1 MKYSLIIR
9 ELRNSAD
16 QNVRT
21 FVRDVEG
28 IKRLTV
34 EERQYYLAN
43 LQETE
48 ALNMLVNDFI
58 PYIIRVA
65 YANSS
70 KSNVLSVLD
79 LVNEGILG
87 TYKALNRNYRR
98 DKDITRLVR
107 AQIRNQIARTLVSQG
122 GTTSTG
128 INLKKKHHQQQG
140 VVYVIY
146 R

>member
-1 MKYSLIIR
+1 MKYSFIIH
-9 ELRNSAD
+9 ELKNSAD

-21 FVRDVEG
+21 FVKDVEG

-34 EERQYYLAN
+34 KERQYYLKN
-43 LQETE
+43 LQKAESQNIL
-48 ALNMLVNDFI
+48 ANDFI

-87 TYKALNRNYRR
+87 TYKALNRKHRK
-98 DKDITRLVR
+98 DKDITRLIR
-107 AQIRNQIARTLVSQG
+107 AQIRNQIQSMVVSQG
-122 GTTSTG
+122 GTTSAG
-128 INLKKKHHQQQG
+128 INLNRKHHQQG

>member
-1 MKYSLIIR
+1 MKYSFIIH
-9 ELRNSAD
+9 ELKNSAD

-21 FVRDVEG
+21 FVKDVEG

-34 EERQYYLAN
+34 KERQHYLAN
-43 LQETE
+43 LQEAE
-48 ALNMLVNDFI
+48 ALNILVNDFI

-87 TYKALNRNYRR
+87 TYKALNRKHRK
-98 DKDITRLVR
+98 DKDITRLIR
-107 AQIRNQIARTLVSQG
+107 AQIRNQIQSMVVSQG
-122 GTTSTG
+122 GATSTG
-128 INLKKKHHQQQG
+128 ISLKRKHHQQG

>member
-1 MKYSLIIR
+1 MKYSFIIH
-9 ELRNSAD
+9 ELKNSAD

-21 FVRDVEG
+21 FARDVEG

-34 EERQYYLAN
+34 KQRQYYLAN

-48 ALNMLVNDFI
+48 SLNILANDFI

-87 TYKALNRNYRR
+87 TYKALNRKHRK
-98 DKDITRLVR
+98 DKDITRLIR
-107 AQIRNQIARTLVSQG
+107 AQIRNQILSMVVHQG
-122 GTTSTG
+122 GTTSQG
-128 INLKKKHHQQQG
+128 ISLKRKHQQQG

>member
-1 MKYSLIIR
+1 MKYSFIIH
-9 ELRNSAD
+9 ELKNSAD

-21 FVRDVEG
+21 FVKDVEG

-34 EERQYYLAN
+34 KERQHYLAN
-43 LQETE
+43 LQEAE
-48 ALNMLVNDFI
+48 ALNILVNDFI

-87 TYKALNRNYRR
+87 TYKALNRKHRK
-98 DKDITRLVR
+98 DKDITRLIR
-107 AQIRNQIARTLVSQG
+107 AQIRNQIQSMVVSQG

-128 INLKKKHHQQQG
+128 ISLKRKHHQQG

>member
-1 MKYSLIIR
+1 MKYSFIIH
-9 ELRNSAD
+9 ELKNSAD

-21 FVRDVEG
+21 FAKDVEG

-34 EERQYYLAN
+34 KERQYYLAN
-43 LQETE
+43 LQEAE
-48 ALNMLVNDFI
+48 ALNILVNDFI

-79 LVNEGILG
+79 LINEGILG
-87 TYKALNRNYRR
+87 TYKALNRKHRK
-98 DKDITRLVR
+98 DKDITRLIR
-107 AQIRNQIARTLVSQG
+107 AQIRNQIQSMVVSQG
-122 GTTSTG
+122 GTTSAG
-128 INLKKKHHQQQG
+128 INLNRKHQQQG

>member
-1 MKYSLIIR
+1 MKYSFIIH
-9 ELRNSAD
+9 ELKNSAD

-21 FVRDVEG
+21 FVKDVEG

-34 EERQYYLAN
+34 KERQYYLAN
-43 LQETE
+43 LQEAE
-48 ALNMLVNDFI
+48 ALNILVNDFI

-79 LVNEGILG
+79 LINEGILG
-87 TYKALNRNYRR
+87 TYKALNRKHRK
-98 DKDITRLVR
+98 DKDITRLIR
-107 AQIRNQIARTLVSQG
+107 AQIRNQIQSMVVSQG
-122 GTTSTG
+122 GTTSAG
-128 INLKKKHHQQQG
+128 INLNRKHQQQG

>member
-1 MKYSLIIR
+1 MKYSFIIH
-9 ELRNSAD
+9 ELKNSAD

-21 FVRDVEG
+21 FVKDVEG

-34 EERQYYLAN
+34 KERQHYLAN
-43 LQETE
+43 LQEAE
-48 ALNMLVNDFI
+48 ALNILVNDFI

-87 TYKALNRNYRR
+87 IYKALNRKHRK
-98 DKDITRLVR
+98 DKDITRLIR
-107 AQIRNQIARTLVSQG
+107 AQIRSQILRMVVSQG

-128 INLKKKHHQQQG
+128 ISLKRKHHQQG

>member
-1 MKYSLIIR
+1 MKYSFIIH
-9 ELRNSAD
+9 ELKNSAD

-21 FVRDVEG
+21 FVKDVEG

-34 EERQYYLAN
+34 KERQYYLAN
-43 LQETE
+43 LQKAESQNIL
-48 ALNMLVNDFI
+48 ANDFI

-87 TYKALNRNYRR
+87 TYKALNRKHRK
-98 DKDITRLVR
+98 DKDITRLIR
-107 AQIRNQIARTLVSQG
+107 AQIRNQIQSMVVSQG

-128 INLKKKHHQQQG
+128 ISLKRKHHQQG

>member
-1 MKYSLIIR
+1 MKYSFIIH
-9 ELRNSAD
+9 ELKNSAD

-21 FVRDVEG
+21 FVKDVEG

-34 EERQYYLAN
+34 KERQHYLAN
-43 LQETE
+43 LQEAE
-48 ALNMLVNDFI
+48 ALNILVNDFI

-87 TYKALNRNYRR
+87 TYKALNRKHRK
-98 DKDITRLVR
+98 DKDITRLIR
-107 AQIRNQIARTLVSQG
+107 AQIRSQILRMVVSQG

-128 INLKKKHHQQQG
+128 ISLKRKHHQQG

>member
-1 MKYSLIIR
+1 MKYSFIIH
-9 ELRNSAD
+9 ELKNSAD

-21 FVRDVEG
+21 FVKDVEG

-34 EERQYYLAN
+34 KERQYYLAN
-43 LQETE
+43 LQEAE
-48 ALNMLVNDFI
+48 ALNILVNDFI

-79 LVNEGILG
+79 LINEGILG
-87 TYKALNRNYRR
+87 TYKALNRKHRK
-98 DKDITRLVR
+98 DKDITRLIR
-107 AQIRNQIARTLVSQG
+107 AQIRNQIQSMVVSQG

-128 INLKKKHHQQQG
+128 ISLKRKHHQQG

>member
-1 MKYSLIIR
+1 MKYSFIIH
-9 ELRNSAD
+9 ELKNSAD

-21 FVRDVEG
+21 FVKDVEG

-34 EERQYYLAN
+34 KERQYYLAN

-48 ALNMLVNDFI
+48 SLNILANDFI

-87 TYKALNRNYRR
+87 TYKALNRKYRK
-98 DKDITRLVR
+98 DKDITRLIR
-107 AQIRNQIARTLVSQG
+107 AQIRNQIQSMVVSQG
-122 GTTSTG
+122 GTTSAG
-128 INLKKKHHQQQG
+128 INLNRKHQQQG

>member
-1 MKYSLIIR
+1 MKYSFIIH
-9 ELRNSAD
+9 ELKNSAD

-21 FVRDVEG
+21 FVKDVEG

-34 EERQYYLAN
+34 KERQHYLAN
-43 LQETE
+43 LQEAE
-48 ALNMLVNDFI
+48 ALNILVNDFI

-87 TYKALNRNYRR
+87 
-98 DKDITRLVR
+98 
-107 AQIRNQIARTLVSQG
+107 
-122 GTTSTG
+122 
-128 INLKKKHHQQQG
+128 
-140 VVYVIY
+140 IY
-146 R
+146 

>member
-1 MKYSLIIR
+1 MKYSFIIH
-9 ELRNSAD
+9 ELKNSAD

-21 FVRDVEG
+21 FVKDVEG

-34 EERQYYLAN
+34 KERQHYLAN
-43 LQETE
+43 LQEAE
-48 ALNMLVNDFI
+48 ALNILVNDFI

-79 LVNEGILG
+79 RVNEGILG
-87 TYKALNRNYRR
+87 IYKALNRKHRK
-98 DKDITRLVR
+98 DKDITRLIR
-107 AQIRNQIARTLVSQG
+107 AQIRSQILRMVVSQG

-128 INLKKKHHQQQG
+128 ISLKRKHHQQG

>member
-1 MKYSLIIR
+1 MKYSFIIH
-9 ELRNSAD
+9 ELKNSAD

-21 FVRDVEG
+21 FVREVEG

-34 EERQYYLAN
+34 KERQYYLEN
-43 LQETE
+43 LQEAE
-48 ALNMLVNDFI
+48 AQSILVNDFI
-58 PYIIRVA
+58 PYVIRVA

-87 TYKALNRNYRR
+87 TYKALNRKHRK
-98 DKDITRLVR
+98 DKDITRLIR
-107 AQIRNQIARTLVSQG
+107 AQIRNQIQSMVVSQG

-128 INLKKKHHQQQG
+128 ISLKRKHHQQG

>member
-1 MKYSLIIR
+1 MKYSFIIH
-9 ELRNSAD
+9 ELKNSAD

-21 FVRDVEG
+21 FVKDVEG

-34 EERQYYLAN
+34 KERQHYLAN
-43 LQETE
+43 LQEAE
-48 ALNMLVNDFI
+48 ALNILVNDFI

-87 TYKALNRNYRR
+87 TYKALNRKHRKE
-98 DKDITRLVR
+98 KDITRLIR
-107 AQIRNQIARTLVSQG
+107 AQIRNQIQSMVVSQG
-122 GTTSTG
+122 GTTSAG
-128 INLKKKHHQQQG
+128 ISLKRKHHQQG

>member
-1 MKYSLIIR
+1 MKYSFIIQ
-9 ELRNSAD
+9 ELKNSAD

-21 FVRDVEG
+21 FVKDVEG

-34 EERQYYLAN
+34 KERQHYLAN
-43 LQETE
+43 LQEAE
-48 ALNMLVNDFI
+48 ALNILVNDFI

-79 LVNEGILG
+79 LINEGLLG
-87 TYKALNRNYRR
+87 TYKALNRKHRK
-98 DKDITRLVR
+98 DKDITRLIR
-107 AQIRNQIARTLVSQG
+107 AQIRNQIQSMVVSQG

-128 INLKKKHHQQQG
+128 ISLKRKHHQQG

>member
-1 MKYSLIIR
+1 MKYSFIIH
-9 ELRNSAD
+9 ELKNSAD

-21 FVRDVEG
+21 FVREVEG

-34 EERQYYLAN
+34 KERQYYLEN
-43 LQETE
+43 LQEAE
-48 ALNMLVNDFI
+48 ALNILVNDFI
-58 PYIIRVA
+58 PYVIRVA

-87 TYKALNRNYRR
+87 TYKALNRKHRK
-98 DKDITRLVR
+98 DKDITRLIR
-107 AQIRNQIARTLVSQG
+107 AQIRSQILRMVVSQG

-128 INLKKKHHQQQG
+128 INLKRKHQQG

>member
-1 MKYSLIIR
+1 MKYSFIIH
-9 ELRNSAD
+9 ELKNSAD

-21 FVRDVEG
+21 FVKDVEG

-34 EERQYYLAN
+34 KERQYYLAN
-43 LQETE
+43 LQEAE
-48 ALNMLVNDFI
+48 ALNILVNDFI

-79 LVNEGILG
+79 LINEGILG
-87 TYKALNRNYRR
+87 TYKALNRKHRK
-98 DKDITRLVR
+98 DKDITRLIR
-107 AQIRNQIARTLVSQG
+107 AQIRNQIQSMVVSQG
-122 GTTSTG
+122 GTTSAG
-128 INLKKKHHQQQG
+128 ITLKRKHHQQG

>member
-1 MKYSLIIR
+1 MKYSFIIH
-9 ELRNSAD
+9 ELKNSAD

-21 FVRDVEG
+21 FVKDVEG

-34 EERQYYLAN
+34 KERQHYLAN
-43 LQETE
+43 LQEAE
-48 ALNMLVNDFI
+48 ALNILVNDFI

-87 TYKALNRNYRR
+87 TYKALNRKHRK
-98 DKDITRLVR
+98 DKDITRLIR
-107 AQIRNQIARTLVSQG
+107 AQIRNQIQSMVVSQG
-122 GTTSTG
+122 GTTSAG
-128 INLKKKHHQQQG
+128 ISLKRKHHQQG

>member
-1 MKYSLIIR
+1 MKYSFIIH
-9 ELRNSAD
+9 ELKNSAD

-21 FVRDVEG
+21 FAKDVEG

-34 EERQYYLAN
+34 KERQHYLAN
-43 LQETE
+43 LQEAE
-48 ALNMLVNDFI
+48 ALNILVNDFI

-79 LVNEGILG
+79 LINEGILG
-87 TYKALNRNYRR
+87 TYKALNRKHRK
-98 DKDITRLVR
+98 DKDITRLIR
-107 AQIRNQIARTLVSQG
+107 AQIRNQIQSMVVSQG
-122 GTTSTG
+122 GTTSAG
-128 INLKKKHHQQQG
+128 INLNRKHQQQG

>member
-1 MKYSLIIR
+1 MKYSFIIH
-9 ELRNSAD
+9 ELKNSAD

-21 FVRDVEG
+21 FAKDVEG

-34 EERQYYLAN
+34 KERQHYLAN
-43 LQETE
+43 LQEAE
-48 ALNMLVNDFI
+48 ALNILVNDFI

-87 TYKALNRNYRR
+87 TYKALNRKHRK
-98 DKDITRLVR
+98 DKDITRLIR
-107 AQIRNQIARTLVSQG
+107 AQIRNQIQSMVVSQG
-122 GTTSTG
+122 GTTSAG
-128 INLKKKHHQQQG
+128 INLNRKHQQQG

>member
-1 MKYSLIIR
+1 MKYSFIIH
-9 ELRNSAD
+9 ELKNSAD

-21 FVRDVEG
+21 FVKDVEG

-34 EERQYYLAN
+34 KERQYYLKN
-43 LQETE
+43 LQKAESQNIL
-48 ALNMLVNDFI
+48 ANDFI

-87 TYKALNRNYRR
+87 TYKALNRKHRKE
-98 DKDITRLVR
+98 KDITRLIR
-107 AQIRNQIARTLVSQG
+107 AQIRNQIQSMVVSQG

-128 INLKKKHHQQQG
+128 ISLKRKHHQQG

>member
-1 MKYSLIIR
+1 MKYSFIIH
-9 ELRNSAD
+9 ELKNSAD

-21 FVRDVEG
+21 FVKDVEG

-34 EERQYYLAN
+34 KERQYYLAN
-43 LQETE
+43 RQEAE
-48 ALNMLVNDFI
+48 AQSILVNDFI
-58 PYIIRVA
+58 PYVIRVA

-70 KSNVLSVLD
+70 KTNVLSVLD

-87 TYKALNRNYRR
+87 TYKALNRNYHR
-98 DKDITRLVR
+98 DKDITRLIR
-107 AQIRNQIARTLVSQG
+107 AQIRNQIVSTVVSQG
-122 GTTSTG
+122 GTASTG
-128 INLKKKHHQQQG
+128 INLKRKYQQG

>member
-1 MKYSLIIR
+1 MKYSFIIH
-9 ELRNSAD
+9 ELKNSAD

-21 FVRDVEG
+21 FVKDVEG

-34 EERQYYLAN
+34 KERQYYLAN
-43 LQETE
+43 LQEAE
-48 ALNMLVNDFI
+48 ALNILVNDFI

-87 TYKALNRNYRR
+87 TYKALNRNYRK
-98 DKDITRLVR
+98 DKDITRLIR
-107 AQIRNQIARTLVSQG
+107 AQIRNQIQSMVVSQG
-122 GTTSTG
+122 GTTSAG
-128 INLKKKHHQQQG
+128 INLNRKHQQQG

>member
-1 MKYSLIIR
+1 MKYSFIIH
-9 ELRNSAD
+9 ELKNSAD

-21 FVRDVEG
+21 FAKDVEG

-34 EERQYYLAN
+34 KERQHYLAN
-43 LQETE
+43 LQEAE
-48 ALNMLVNDFI
+48 ALNILVNDFI

-87 TYKALNRNYRR
+87 TYKALNRKYRK
-98 DKDITRLVR
+98 DKDITRLIR
-107 AQIRNQIARTLVSQG
+107 AQIRNQIQSMVVSQG

-128 INLKKKHHQQQG
+128 ISLKRKHHQQG

>member
-1 MKYSLIIR
+1 MKYSFIIH
-9 ELRNSAD
+9 ELKNSAD

-21 FVRDVEG
+21 FVKDVEG

-34 EERQYYLAN
+34 KERQYYLAN
-43 LQETE
+43 LQEAE
-48 ALNMLVNDFI
+48 ALNILVNDFI

-87 TYKALNRNYRR
+87 TYKALNRKHRK
-98 DKDITRLVR
+98 DKDITRLIR
-107 AQIRNQIARTLVSQG
+107 AQIRNQIQSMVVSQG
-122 GTTSTG
+122 GTTSAG
-128 INLKKKHHQQQG
+128 ISLKRKHHQQG

>member
-1 MKYSLIIR
+1 MKYSFIIH
-9 ELRNSAD
+9 ELKNSAD

-21 FVRDVEG
+21 FVKDVEG

-34 EERQYYLAN
+34 KERQYYLAN
-43 LQETE
+43 LQEAE
-48 ALNMLVNDFI
+48 ALNILVNDFI

-87 TYKALNRNYRR
+87 TYKALNRKHRK
-98 DKDITRLVR
+98 DKDITRLIR
-107 AQIRNQIARTLVSQG
+107 AQIRNQIQSMVVSQG
-122 GTTSTG
+122 GTTSAG
-128 INLKKKHHQQQG
+128 ISLKRKHQQQG

>member
-1 MKYSLIIR
+1 MKYSFIIH
-9 ELRNSAD
+9 ELKNSAD

-21 FVRDVEG
+21 FVKDVEG

-34 EERQYYLAN
+34 KERQHYLAN
-43 LQETE
+43 LQEAE
-48 ALNMLVNDFI
+48 ALNILVNDFI

-87 TYKALNRNYRR
+87 TYKALNRKHRK
-98 DKDITRLVR
+98 DKDITRLIR
-107 AQIRNQIARTLVSQG
+107 AQIRNQILSMVLRQG
-122 GTTSTG
+122 GTTSQG
-128 INLKKKHHQQQG
+128 INLNRKHQQQG

>member
-1 MKYSLIIR
+1 MKYSFIIH
-9 ELRNSAD
+9 ELKNSAD

-21 FVRDVEG
+21 FAKDVEG

-34 EERQYYLAN
+34 KERQYYLAN
-43 LQETE
+43 LQEAE
-48 ALNMLVNDFI
+48 ALNILVNDFI

-87 TYKALNRNYRR
+87 TYKALNRKHRK
-98 DKDITRLVR
+98 DKDITRLIR
-107 AQIRNQIARTLVSQG
+107 AQIRNQIQSMVVSQG

-128 INLKKKHHQQQG
+128 ISLKRKHHQQG

>member
-1 MKYSLIIR
+1 MKYSFIIH
-9 ELRNSAD
+9 ELKNSAD

-21 FVRDVEG
+21 FVKDVEG

-34 EERQYYLAN
+34 KERQHYLAN
-43 LQETE
+43 LQEAE
-48 ALNMLVNDFI
+48 ALNILVNDFI

-87 TYKALNRNYRR
+87 TYKALNRKHRK
-98 DKDITRLVR
+98 DKDITRLIR
-107 AQIRNQIARTLVSQG
+107 AQIRNQIQSMVVSQG
-122 GTTSTG
+122 GTTSSG
-128 INLKKKHHQQQG
+128 ISLNRKHQQQG

>member
-1 MKYSLIIR
+1 MKYSFIIH
-9 ELRNSAD
+9 ELKNSAD

-21 FVRDVEG
+21 FVKDVEG

-34 EERQYYLAN
+34 KERQHYLAN
-43 LQETE
+43 LQEAE
-48 ALNMLVNDFI
+48 ALNILVNDFI

-87 TYKALNRNYRR
+87 TYKALNRKHRK
-98 DKDITRLVR
+98 DKDITRLIR
-107 AQIRNQIARTLVSQG
+107 AQIRNQILKVVVSQG

-128 INLKKKHHQQQG
+128 ISLKRKHHQQG